1 MFPSSSSLPHFPELS
16 ISNQLTSTGLYLQQ
30 VGEDVE
36 SSVPEGLARIIRRGL
51 AKDPDERYESA
62 QALDDA
68 LGSLQP

>member
-1 MFPSSSSLPHFPELS
+1 MPAVLS
-16 ISNQLTSTGLYLQQ
+16 EDETRTHDRALGSIKGRDDLLQQ

-62 QALDDA
+62 QALGDA